1 MFSIV
6 PRYDRLP
13 NFEEEEESGRWK
25 SKHEKKNEERRR
37 LKKADYIS
45 EEGEERNN
53 RRKVDSA
60 RRDTGKSEMMRDISG
75 LTIAND
81 SILFVEGLLV
91 NHCSW
96 TCVNSN
102 SLLRITNKWPILAHL
117 PRNTSAMPIGRSLS
131 SSRIVPFETRGC
143 NIVLSLPIVYLS
155 DGHRWPSFL
164 AAERHGQI

>member
-6 PRYDRLP
+6 SRYDRLP

-53 RRKVDSA
+53 RRKVDSV

-91 NHCSW
+91 NHCS
-96 TCVNSN
+96 
-102 SLLRITNKWPILAHL
+102 
-117 PRNTSAMPIGRSLS
+117 
-131 SSRIVPFETRGC
+131 
-143 NIVLSLPIVYLS
+143 
-155 DGHRWPSFL
+155 
-164 AAERHGQI
+164 